1 MQVILGATGP
11 IGRALASH
19 LPTFTDEPIRL
30 VSRQPQDLSATFS
43 IENGFSVV
51 ASDLCD
57 EQAALEVIND
67 ASVVYFVVG
76 LPLNTQLWQAQFELI
91 THNVINACLV
101 HNAKLVFF
109 DNTYMYPQNVS
120 RLTEETPVVGQG
132 AKGRVRANMTNRVL
146 HAMQHQCLHALIA
159 RAPEFYGPGKT
170 LSFTNLMVLKAL
182 RKAKQAR
189 VLISD
194 QTKRTLIHVED
205 AARATALLGNT
216 NDAYGQTWHLPCDD
230 QRMTYA
236 QIIDYAQHLLGR
248 PCEHRVLRRWQLEML
263 RFFKPAL
270 AETRELWPRYGIDN
284 VFVSD
289 KFKARFSDFVVTS
302 YTQGIKQ
309 TLTE

>member
-30 VSRQPQDLSATFS
+30 VSRQPQDLSAIFS
-43 IENGFSVV
+43 IDNRFSVV

-57 EQAALEVIND
+57 EQAALEAVKD

-91 THNVINACLV
+91 THNVINACLA

-120 RLTEETPVVGQG
+120 RLTEETPVVGRG

-146 HAMQHQCLHALIA
+146 QAMQHQGLHALIA

-189 VLISD
+189 IFISAH
-194 QTKRTLIHVED
+194 TKRTLIHVED
-205 AARATALLGNT
+205 AARATGLLGNT
-216 NDAYGQTWHLPCDD
+216 IDAYGQTWHLPCDD
-230 QRMTYA
+230 ERMTYA
-236 QIIDYAQHLLGR
+236 QIIDYAQHVLGR
-248 PCEHRVLRRWQLEML
+248 PCEHRVLCRWQLEIL
-263 RFFKPAL
+263 KFFKPAL

-284 VFVSD
+284 IFVSD
-289 KFKARFSDFVVTS
+289 KFKARFSDFVVTP